1 MKKAE
6 NVNYAL
12 LRNFFIYI
20 LIQFWFKNR
29 LVVYFMER
37 IPRLGTLYSQL
48 KKDFC
53 SSKDKTKIQLS
64 LSAGSK
70 TIIFK
75 N

>member
-20 LIQFWFKNR
+20 LIQFGLKNR
-29 LVVYFMER
+29 IIVYFMER
-37 IPRLGTLYSQL
+37 IPRFGTLYSQL

-64 LSAGSK
+64 LSAGSNK
-70 TIIFK
+70 YCF
-75 N
+75 